1 MPTHS
6 FCDGNSFVA
15 EGEVFD
21 FVNEEFLNN
30 VTKNMIYRKDAPP
43 DCVDFVVPIPPQTK
57 VDVFFDETMSIL
69 PQGGPIRRGTV
80 SMTGFYSTPAN
91 EEDIELLSR
100 QKTFVN
106 KETDKHFTITFE
118 YPESHCVAGYRVRP
132 LNKSDENYDIDFDK
146 IIASVCHIPNVSRQE
161 KILTNAEKINF
172 AEKTTQVP
180 KIYTSFIHV
189 KKHTV
194 IGNDISNFTNS
205 YWTLTDNGIV
215 YDVPDA
221 VNLDNVKDAE
231 GIWIPRGYEM
241 FMTCNDSQS
250 ITYGP
255 YDHGVLL
262 DFRMFPTEK
271 ITQLKFTTKI
281 VYTHTPIFDQNILE
295 CFTTR
300 SGESLLAAAV
310 ARNRPCIV
318 ETPTSSG
325 HIMKYGAKYGSFD
338 PYFTPKFL
346 DNNKYLSS
354 FVNPDTS
361 IGLIVP
367 EYISITVGGSV
378 IGPFTTPW
386 LLPLRG
392 EDIRSGIPIT
402 YTDILTFDEKR
413 AAISKSIDNSSFF
426 ISDTKIDTQII
437 ETNDDE
443 AIDETFVR
451 TIRKGESC
459 TVTWTE
465 KSHTYK
471 KVFGPY
477 THDVHLYK
485 TWRVM
490 DESENITIQPPRNFW
505 NVFDTRRDDV
515 KVTVD
520 YNDIL
525 YVFYKGAVITD
536 KNVDGMKTDII
547 LGFGKTSDGVMKK
560 LTEEI
565 MFDAVQFRFE
575 RHDIPQYIPS
585 IRGIEK
591 KHVFLPKNCQILF
604 SSGESQ
610 TSNHVII
617 GPYSHDCQ
625 FKMSEIGFTPKMYR
639 LFEFGS
645 GITTN
650 YSRNDVETVLQTK
663 FFASRDVQIIN
674 SGGETVSVS
683 DKTSMLYEQ
692 DAKSIFLPR
701 GTELCIS
708 HACDVQVPSFS
719 ADSNY
724 GPFDYDTE
732 IDVSERF
739 ANTPIN
745 ISWEMNKNYIPRQDV
760 VVRSSEFQIDGYFTQ
775 GVLEYAVRNDDGH
788 IEYKKYTET
797 LTVDDTEPS
806 VIDGTI
812 FPSNFIKLESIHLPA
827 NYSATIF
834 TKSCIVEFETSQE
847 HRVSYLNGCTG
858 VEKIIIRHDPQVPF
872 TVHKGIDSSII
883 EMDEF
888 EKTVQ
893 KTSNLLIRSGEIV
906 ILTPTSADDIKKFGS
921 IEFGPYLQQRN
932 IDLSNTVISDIECI
946 VTRVIDTVL
955 YNEEY
960 SGSVTFTPSS
970 TKKNVIQTDE
980 GQTELYESLVPTRI
994 QGKTLERVEV
1004 QSGWLLTLF
1013 TEIDGYGFTLPIN
1026 ARDDCVIN
1034 TKGSAFE
1041 RAKSYTASRIP
1052 IALRDGVLSV
1062 RVYTQTM
1069 ATGDSW
1075 AISNGIKN
1083 GLDSEVTPMVEKN
1096 FFEWKFN
1103 QQTNFF
1109 GFKVNDPEILRQARN
1124 NELVIDVRTPTM
1136 EKHGYDYKVS
1146 GNDWVMFYDF
1156 NTTENPMNEHY
1167 VPNGNVKYVR
1177 KRVGAP
1183 DVDWL
1188 HFPQEIFDITET
1200 QIRQVDGDGFINE
1213 VYQLIDRV
1221 NFDTLVA
1228 LARDRTLQST
1238 NNGHLLTSI
1247 KNYPMFLTFDFYDRK
1262 DVDADVIGSIVYRLH
1277 DDGKNQKYF
1286 YKMICAHTVQNGV
1299 IFGPKETDLITLD
1312 ILSTGNNRCS
1322 PAQWS
1327 NLRFYFID
1335 SKTLDINVT
1344 NADDIDIDNVQ
1355 NPGGVNSTVAEYDER
1370 PYRLFDDNVNTKWLD
1385 KTKSFD
1391 NLKMYKPRITIPLKK
1406 PLIIIGIDADS
1417 ANDHPESDP
1426 IEVDVNDDFT
1436 EILTNTNVWRQN
1448 HMIYVRSGSEREKQG
1463 KKTESVPQPVGQPT
1477 GQQKKVPVHGNTTRK
1492 PDPKDLKSFAAR
1504 IGLKKPLSN
1513 RKWFEKKM

>member
-1 MPTHS
+1 MPIHS

-30 VTKNMIYRKDAPP
+30 VTKNMIYRKDASP

-57 VDVFFDETMSIL
+57 VDVFFDQTMSIL
-69 PQGGPIRRGTV
+69 PQGEPIRRGTV
-80 SMTGFYSTPAN
+80 SVTGFYSTPADG
-91 EEDIELLSR
+91 EDIELLAR

-106 KETDKHFTITFE
+106 KETDKHFSITFE

-146 IIASVCHIPNVSRQE
+146 IISSVCHIPNVSRQE
-161 KILTNAEKINF
+161 KILSYAEKINF
-172 AEKTTQVP
+172 AEKTIQVP

-221 VNLDNVKDAE
+221 VDLDNVKDAE

-241 FMTCNDSQS
+241 LMTCNDSQT

-271 ITQLKFTTKI
+271 ITHLKFITKI

-318 ETPTSSG
+318 ETPTPSG
-325 HIMKYGAKYGSFD
+325 HIMKYRAKYGSFD

-354 FVNPDTS
+354 FVNPAIS

-367 EYISITVGGSV
+367 EYMSITVGGSV

-386 LLPLRG
+386 LLPLHD

-437 ETNDDE
+437 EPNDDE
-443 AIDETFVR
+443 VIAETFVR

-471 KVFGPY
+471 KVIGPY

-490 DESENITIQPPRNFW
+490 DDWNESENMTIQSPRNFW
-505 NVFDTRRDDV
+505 SVFDTRRDDV

-520 YNDIL
+520 YNDTL
-525 YVFYKGAVITD
+525 YMFYKAAVITD
-536 KNVDGMKTDII
+536 KNVDGMKTDIS

-565 MFDAVQFRFE
+565 IFDAVQFRFE
-575 RHDIPQYIPS
+575 RHDRPQHIPS

-604 SSGESQ
+604 SSGENQ

-663 FFASRDVQIIN
+663 FFASRDVQIIK
-674 SGGETVSVS
+674 SGGETVNVS
-683 DKTSMLYEQ
+683 DKTSMLYAQ
-692 DAKSIFLPR
+692 DVKSIFLPR

-724 GPFDYDTE
+724 GPFDYDTK

-745 ISWEMNKNYIPRQDV
+745 IIWEMNENYITRQDV
-760 VVRSSEFQIDGYFTQ
+760 VVRSSEFQINGHFTQ
-775 GVLEYAVRNDDGH
+775 GVLEYAVRNDDGQ

-812 FPSNFIKLESIHLPA
+812 FPSNFLKLESIYLPA

-847 HRVSYLNGCTG
+847 HRVSYLNGCTD
-858 VEKIIIRHDPQVPF
+858 VETIIIRHDPQVPF
-872 TVHKGIDSSII
+872 TVHKGIDSSTI
-883 EMDEF
+883 ERDEF
-888 EKTVQ
+888 ENTVQ

-906 ILTPTSADDIKKFGS
+906 ILTPTSADDIEKFGS

-955 YNEEY
+955 YNGEY
-960 SGSVTFTPSS
+960 SGSVTFTPSV

-1004 QSGWLLTLF
+1004 QSGWLITLF

-1026 ARDDCVIN
+1026 ARDDCVVN

-1062 RVYTQTM
+1062 RVNTKTM
-1069 ATGDSW
+1069 TTGDSW
-1075 AISNGIKN
+1075 LVSNGIKN
-1083 GLDSEVTPMVEKN
+1083 GMDSEVSPMVEKN
-1096 FFEWKFN
+1096 FFEWKFD

-1136 EKHGYDYKVS
+1136 EKHGYEYKVS
-1146 GNDWVMFYDF
+1146 ENDWIMFYEF
-1156 NTTENPMNEHY
+1156 SVSKNPMNDHY
-1167 VPNGNVKYVR
+1167 VPSGNVTYMR
-1177 KRVGAP
+1177 KRDGGA
-1183 DVDWL
+1183 DWL
-1188 HFPQEIFDITET
+1188 YFPQEIFDITE
-1200 QIRQVDGDGFINE
+1200 QKIEDSSGNN

-1221 NFDTLVA
+1221 DFNTIVD
-1228 LARDRTLQST
+1228 LASDRTLGST
-1238 NNGHLLTSI
+1238 ESGKILPSI
-1247 KNYPMFLTFDFYDRK
+1247 MVNRPNHTEMKFPMFMIFDFYDRK
-1262 DVDADVIGSIVYRLH
+1262 DTDATIVGSIMYRLH
-1277 DDGKNQKYF
+1277 DDGNNNKYF
-1286 YKMICAHTVQNGV
+1286 YKIISARTEKNGV
-1299 IFGPKETDLITLD
+1299 IFGPRKTDLVTID
-1312 ILSTGNNRCS
+1312 VLSTSDDRCS

-1327 NLRFYFID
+1327 NLRLYYID
-1335 SKTLDINVT
+1335 DDFNTNFVDANEIDVQNVE
-1344 NADDIDIDNVQ
+1344 
-1355 NPGGVNSTVAEYDER
+1355 NPGGENNTSGEYHEVASS
-1370 PYRLFDDNVNTKWLD
+1370 LFDNDINTKWLD
-1385 KTKSFD
+1385 HTKNFAKTKHYVPK
-1391 NLKMYKPRITIPLKK
+1391 LTIPLKK
-1406 PLIIIGIDADS
+1406 SLIIVGIDADA
-1417 ANDHPESDP
+1417 ANDHPEADP
-1426 IEVDVNDDFT
+1426 TEVRVNDEFT
-1436 EILTNTNVWRQN
+1436 EILANSNVQRHG
-1448 HMIYVRSGSEREKQG
+1448 HMIYIRSGVERKHLPYELP
-1463 KKTESVPQPVGQPT
+1463 TPVGGET
-1477 GQQKKVPVHGNTTRK
+1477 KPVSEAKRK
-1492 PDPKDLKSFAAR
+1492 PVPHRPIDSGKNSGRVNL
-1504 IGLKKPLSN
+1504 PLLQK
-1513 RKWFEKKM
+1513 R